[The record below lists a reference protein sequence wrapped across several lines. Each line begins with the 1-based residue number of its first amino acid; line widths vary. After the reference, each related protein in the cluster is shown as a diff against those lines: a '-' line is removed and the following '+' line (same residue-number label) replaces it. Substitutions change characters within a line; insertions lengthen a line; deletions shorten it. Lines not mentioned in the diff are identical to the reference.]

1 MKLNAHFMMPC
12 RYRLLAQIIVDEKR
26 IMRMNVF
33 RFESFHGSWEKYH
46 LHEYLFSLPK
56 TLKEFEDATRWTHI
70 MSARFTS
77 AFCDPFDSLSMHYVT
92 LHS

>member
-1 MKLNAHFMMPC
+1 MPIMMPC

-33 RFESFHGSWEKYH
+33 RFESFHGVWEKYH

-70 MSARFTS
+70 MSARCTS
-77 AFCDPFDSLSMHYVT
+77 VL
-92 LHS
+92 L

>member
-1 MKLNAHFMMPC
+1 MPIMMPC

-33 RFESFHGSWEKYH
+33 RFESFHGVWEKYH

-56 TLKEFEDATRWTHI
+56 TTLKDFEDATRWTHI

-77 AFCDPFDSLSMHYVT
+77 AFCDRFDSQLMHYVI
-92 LHS
+92 LHI